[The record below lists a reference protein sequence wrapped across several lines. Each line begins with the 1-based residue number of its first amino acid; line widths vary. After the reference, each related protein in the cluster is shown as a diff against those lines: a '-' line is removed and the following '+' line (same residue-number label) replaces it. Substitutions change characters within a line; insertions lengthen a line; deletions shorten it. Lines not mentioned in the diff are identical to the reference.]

1 MNDFDRRLEAGLAEM
16 LDRVV
21 TTPPP
26 PRRRPRGRPALH
38 LLSMVTMPVAQQE
51 HPPVAVLA
59 DAGEPR
65 LDAIALAEVPVVAA
79 PALI

>member
-1 MNDFDRRLEAGLAEM
+1 MNDFDRRLEAGLAQM
-16 LDRVV
+16 LDTVV

-38 LLSMVTMPVAQQE
+38 LLSRVTIPVAQREQ
-51 HPPVAVLA
+51 PPVAVLA
-59 DAGEPR
+59 EAGDPR
-65 LDAIALAEVPVVAA
+65 LDAIALAQVPVAAA